1 MTMDTPYDIRHIV
14 RHHDHC
20 DYQIFH
26 RDDGHVLTAHDFTTA
41 RMTVEA
47 LNKLVLERAIARVA

>member
-1 MTMDTPYDIRHIV
+1 MDTPYDIRHIV
-14 RHHDHC
+14 RRHGGA
-20 DYQIFH
+20 DYEIFH
-26 RDDGHVLTAHDFTTA
+26 VDDGHVLTAHDFTTA